1 MTGKHIDSI
10 EIDSNFS
17 LTSPKYP
24 SIEYSVYPPSS
35 FKNRKKNYNKTVF
48 LSTWFDATL
57 YP

>member
-24 SIEYSVYPPSS
+24 FIEYSVYSPSS
-35 FKNRKKNYNKTVF
+35 FKYGKKNKNKTVF
-48 LSTWFDATL
+48 LSNWFDL